1 MRFPAVV
8 DQLRKIAGRD
18 AVLDRPEDLML
29 YEYDAGV
36 RKCTPAA
43 VVFPQTTEQVSQIM
57 RLASSAGF
65 PVVARGAGTGL
76 SGGAISPEGGVVL
89 AFARMNRILE
99 VDAENMR
106 AVVQPGVVN
115 QQLSDNVAHLGLYFA
130 PDPSSQKA
138 CTIGGN
144 VAENSGGPHTL
155 AYGVTVNHVTGLT
168 VVLPSGEVVHFGGKA
183 AECSGYD
190 LTGFFVGSEGTLGV
204 VTEITVKL
212 LRRPERVATLLG
224 IFETVDDG
232 ARTVSA
238 ITAAGITPAA
248 LEMLDGWTLRA
259 VEAACHAGYPL
270 DAGAVLLIELEGLG
284 RAGRGAGG
292 GSAGGL
298 LRSRGRARCG
308 ARKTRTSGRCCGRA
322 ARTPSRR
329 WDDWHLRTIR
339 RMAWCRARKIP
350 AVLQFIEGVAKK
362 YGLRIGNIFHAG
374 DGNLHPLILFDP
386 RDPAQLELVQ
396 VASRD
401 ILEYCVSVGGS
412 ITGEHGVGLEKRDL
426 MPLLFTDD
434 DLDVMLSL
442 HNAFNAAGVL
452 NPGKLFPTTRMC
464 RETRGP
470 SQQSGAGSGGHVSA
484 SWQFRSTSTRELRA
498 ICGEENVRERPSRRS
513 VRESCFGR
521 GSGSGTGVWRM
532 STGCSVGPAGG
543 STERSAAELRTDILL
558 HLNRL
563 TEVEHYDH
571 ADLTVGVGAGTTVAQ
586 LNAMVGADRLM
597 FAADP
602 PLPERCTIGGLLA
615 TASHGPLRHGYG
627 AVARLSASEC
637 AL

>member
-1 MRFPAVV
+1 MRISAVV

-36 RKCTPAA
+36 RKRTPAA
-43 VVFPQTTEQVSQIM
+43 VVFPETTEHVSQIM
-57 RLASSAGF
+57 KLATSAGF

-76 SGGAISPEGGVVL
+76 SGGSISPEGGVVI
-89 AFARMNRILE
+89 AFARMKRILE

-115 QQLSDNVAHLGLYFA
+115 QILSDSVAHLGLYFA

-155 AYGVTVNHVTGLT
+155 ASGVTVNHVTGMT
-168 VVLPSGEVVHFGGKA
+168 VVMPSGEVVRFGGKA

-190 LTGFFVGSEGTLGV
+190 LTGFFVGSEGTVGI
-204 VTEITVKL
+204 VTEIIVKL
-212 LRRPERVATLLG
+212 LRRPERVATLLA
-224 IFETVDDG
+224 IFETIDDG

-270 DAGAVLLIELEGLG
+270 DAGAVLLIELEGLAEQVEEQAEAVREVCVQQKAREVRRAKDETERALLWKG
-284 RAGRGAGG
+284 RKNAFAALGRLAPSYYSQDGVVP
-292 GSAGGL
+292 
-298 LRSRGRARCG
+298 R
-308 ARKTRTSGRCCGRA
+308 TR
-322 ARTPSRR
+322 
-329 WDDWHLRTIR
+329 
-339 RMAWCRARKIP
+339 IP
-350 AVLQFIEGVAKK
+350 AVLEFIGGVAKK

-396 VASRD
+396 QAGRD

-426 MPLLFTDD
+426 MPLLFTDE

-442 HNAFNAAGVL
+442 RNAFNAGGVL

-464 RETRGP
+464 AETRGA
-470 SQQSGAGSGGHVSA
+470 SQNPVLQ
-484 SWQFRSTSTRELRA
+484 
-498 ICGEENVRERPSRRS
+498 
-513 VRESCFGR
+513 
-521 GSGSGTGVWRM
+521 
-532 STGCSVGPAGG
+532 
-543 STERSAAELRTDILL
+543 AE
-558 HLNRL
+558 
-563 TEVEHYDH
+563 
-571 ADLTVGVGAGTTVAQ
+571 G
-586 LNAMVGADRLM
+586 M
-597 FAADP
+597 
-602 PLPERCTIGGLLA
+602 
-615 TASHGPLRHGYG
+615 
-627 AVARLSASEC
+627 
-637 AL
+637 

>member
-1 MRFPAVV
+1 MRIPAVV

-18 AVLDRPEDLML
+18 AVLDRPEDLMM

-36 RKCTPAA
+36 RKHTPAA
-43 VVFPQTTEQVSQIM
+43 VVFPQTTEHVSQIM
-57 RLASSAGF
+57 GLAGSAGF

-99 VDAENMR
+99 VDAENFR

-115 QQLSDNVAHLGLYFA
+115 QTLSDNVAHLGLYFA

-155 AYGVTVNHVTGLT
+155 MHGVTVNHVTGVT
-168 VVLPSGEVVHFGGKA
+168 VVLPSGEVVRFGGKA

-190 LTGFFVGSEGTLGV
+190 LTGFFVGSEGTIGI

-212 LRRPERVATLLG
+212 LRRAERVATLLG
-224 IFETVDDG
+224 IFETIDDG

-270 DAGAVLLIELEGLG
+270 DAGAVLLIELEGLAEQVEEQAEAV
-284 RAGRGAGG
+284 REVCVQQ
-292 GSAGGL
+292 
-298 LRSRGRARCG
+298 RAREVRRAKDENERALLWKG
-308 ARKTRTSGRCCGRA
+308 RKNAFAALGRLAPSYYSQDGVVPRTR
-322 ARTPSRR
+322 
-329 WDDWHLRTIR
+329 
-339 RMAWCRARKIP
+339 IP
-350 AVLQFIEGVAKK
+350 AVLQFIEGIAKK

-386 RDPAQLELVQ
+386 RDPEQLELVQ
-396 VASRD
+396 QAGRD

-426 MPLLFTDD
+426 MPLLFTDE

-442 HNAFNAAGVL
+442 RNAFNAAGVL
-452 NPGKLFPTTRMC
+452 NPGKLFPTTRVC
-464 RETRGP
+464 AETRG
-470 SQQSGAGSGGHVSA
+470 A
-484 SWQFRSTSTRELRA
+484 SRNPVL
-498 ICGEENVRERPSRRS
+498 
-513 VRESCFGR
+513 
-521 GSGSGTGVWRM
+521 
-532 STGCSVGPAGG
+532 
-543 STERSAAELRTDILL
+543 AAE
-558 HLNRL
+558 
-563 TEVEHYDH
+563 
-571 ADLTVGVGAGTTVAQ
+571 G
-586 LNAMVGADRLM
+586 M
-597 FAADP
+597 
-602 PLPERCTIGGLLA
+602 
-615 TASHGPLRHGYG
+615 
-627 AVARLSASEC
+627 
-637 AL
+637 

>member
-1 MRFPAVV
+1 MHFPAVV

-43 VVFPQTTEQVSQIM
+43 VVFPQSTGHVAQILK
-57 RLASSAGF
+57 LASSAGF

-99 VDAENMR
+99 VDPENMR

-115 QQLSDNVAHLGLYFA
+115 QPLSDNVAHLGLYFA

-168 VVLPSGEVVHFGGKA
+168 VAMPSGEVVHFGGKA
-183 AECSGYD
+183 AESTGYD
-190 LTGFFVGSEGTLGV
+190 LTGFFVGSEGTIGV
-204 VTEITVKL
+204 VTEITVRL
-212 LRRPERVATLLG
+212 LRRPERIATLLG
-224 IFETVDDG
+224 IFETIDDG

-270 DAGAVLLIELEGLG
+270 DAGAVLLIELEGLAEQVEEQAEAVRLVCLQQKAREVRRAKDESERALLWKG
-284 RAGRGAGG
+284 RKNAFAALGRLAPSYYSQDGVVP
-292 GSAGGL
+292 
-298 LRSRGRARCG
+298 R
-308 ARKTRTSGRCCGRA
+308 TR
-322 ARTPSRR
+322 
-329 WDDWHLRTIR
+329 
-339 RMAWCRARKIP
+339 IP
-350 AVLQFIEGVAKK
+350 AVLQFIQSVAKK
-362 YGLRIGNIFHAG
+362 YELRIGNIFHAG

-396 VASRD
+396 AAGAE
-401 ILEYCVSVGGS
+401 ILERCVSMGGS
-412 ITGEHGVGLEKRDL
+412 ITGEHGVGLEKRNL

-442 HNAFNAAGVL
+442 RNAFNAAGVL

-464 RETRGP
+464 RETTGL
-470 SQQSGAGSGGHVSA
+470 
-484 SWQFRSTSTRELRA
+484 STNPVL
-498 ICGEENVRERPSRRS
+498 
-513 VRESCFGR
+513 
-521 GSGSGTGVWRM
+521 
-532 STGCSVGPAGG
+532 
-543 STERSAAELRTDILL
+543 AAE
-558 HLNRL
+558 
-563 TEVEHYDH
+563 
-571 ADLTVGVGAGTTVAQ
+571 G
-586 LNAMVGADRLM
+586 M
-597 FAADP
+597 
-602 PLPERCTIGGLLA
+602 
-615 TASHGPLRHGYG
+615 
-627 AVARLSASEC
+627 
-637 AL
+637 